1 MRLDAPFRVLFGIK
15 RGSKTYD
22 LLDSIG
28 HFGLTLRCVCA
39 LQLKRWGEE
48 EVAAMA
54 EVQALQYDHAQVRLS
69 LSMLMQINGLN
80 EL

>member
-1 MRLDAPFRVLFGIK
+1 
-15 RGSKTYD
+15 
-22 LLDSIG
+22 
-28 HFGLTLRCVCA
+28 
-39 LQLKRWGEE
+39 LKRWGEE